1 MPFLSSNTVCLAGEP
16 QNGSRR
22 KTLTALTAA
31 AGGIAVSCA
40 AIPFVLSLGPS
51 ERAKAAGAPVEVD
64 LGAAKSAELHTVE
77 WRGRPVWILR
87 RTPDMLQRLSAAESF
102 LSDPKSAVSSQQPSY
117 IHGATRSIEPEVLVT
132 VALCT
137 HLGCIPSYYPAPDSL
152 QLGWPGGFY
161 CPCHG
166 SKFDLAGR
174 VYRGSPAPTNLVI
187 PPHRYLSATTILVGD
202 A

>member
-1 MPFLSSNTVCLAGEP
+1 MSSDPRDA
-16 QNGSRR
+16 SRR
-22 KTLTALTAA
+22 KSLAALTAA
-31 AGGIAVSCA
+31 AGGAALAGAAV
-40 AIPFVLSLGPS
+40 PFLASLGPS

-64 LGAAKSAELHTVE
+64 IGVAKVGELRTVE

-87 RTPDMLQRLSAAESF
+87 RTHDMLARLGPIEPQ
-102 LSDPKSAVSSQQPSY
+102 LSDPASRVTSQQPEY
-117 IHGATRSIEPEVLVT
+117 ARNAARSIQPELLVT

-137 HLGCIPSYYPAPDSL
+137 HLGCIPSYYPEPGSL
-152 QLGWPGGFY
+152 QPGWPGGFY

-202 A
+202 DGKG